1 MFADRKAD
9 RLTLPDFYSD
19 RDDGRFGGK
28 LLALQQPSVRGVGW
42 IKKGAKYISQ
52 LSLSGSDWFKS
63 RQCQISCFRA
73 EVSEKISTFKN
84 TVLSELFCPKWV

>member
-1 MFADRKAD
+1 MFANRKAD

-42 IKKGAKYISQ
+42 IKGVQSTLRSY
-52 LSLSGSDWFKS
+52 LYPDVTGSKPAQ
-63 RQCQISCFRA
+63 R
-73 EVSEKISTFKN
+73 
-84 TVLSELFCPKWV
+84 L